1 MVWIYT
7 LISVL
12 IISLISLVGIFTIS
26 MSQNRLEK
34 ILQYLVSFAVGSLFG
49 GAFIHI
55 LPETFVRSGGFPLFT
70 SLHIPLGILLFFSL
84 EKFVRW
90 RHCHNVDCE
99 NDAHH
104 IVPLNIIGDMM
115 HNLID
120 GLIIGAAYLASIPMG
135 IATTIAVGFHELPQE
150 IGDFAILVQGG
161 LSKRKALLFN
171 FLTALTSVV
180 GAGIALVFGSHVFM
194 FIDAL
199 LPLTAGGF
207 IYIAGSDLIPLL
219 HRQEEPLKSVGQI
232 IFIILGVGI
241 MVVLKM
247 IFQ

>member
-1 MVWIYT
+1 MIWIYT

-26 MSQNRLEK
+26 LNQKRLEK
-34 ILQYLVSFAVGSLFG
+34 ILQYLVSFAVGSLLG

-55 LPETFVRSGGFPLFT
+55 LPETIARSGGFPLFT
-70 SLHIPLGILLFFSL
+70 SLHVPFGILLFFGL

-99 NDAHH
+99 DDAHH
-104 IVPLNIIGDMM
+104 IVPLNIFGDMM

-150 IGDFAILVQGG
+150 IGDFGVLLQGG
-161 LSKRKALLFN
+161 LTKRKAMLFN
-171 FLTALTSVV
+171 FLTALTSIV
-180 GAGIALVFGSHVFM
+180 GATFALIFGSHVYM

-199 LPLTAGGF
+199 LPLT
-207 IYIAGSDLIPLL
+207 
-219 HRQEEPLKSVGQI
+219 
-232 IFIILGVGI
+232 
-241 MVVLKM
+241 
-247 IFQ
+247 

>member
-1 MVWIYT
+1 
-7 LISVL
+7 
-12 IISLISLVGIFTIS
+12 
-26 MSQNRLEK
+26 
-34 ILQYLVSFAVGSLFG
+34 
-49 GAFIHI
+49 
-55 LPETFVRSGGFPLFT
+55 
-70 SLHIPLGILLFFSL
+70 
-84 EKFVRW
+84 
-90 RHCHNVDCE
+90 
-99 NDAHH
+99 
-104 IVPLNIIGDMM
+104 MM

-120 GLIIGAAYLASIPMG
+120 GLIIGAAYLASTPMG

-171 FLTALTSVV
+171 FLTALTSIV